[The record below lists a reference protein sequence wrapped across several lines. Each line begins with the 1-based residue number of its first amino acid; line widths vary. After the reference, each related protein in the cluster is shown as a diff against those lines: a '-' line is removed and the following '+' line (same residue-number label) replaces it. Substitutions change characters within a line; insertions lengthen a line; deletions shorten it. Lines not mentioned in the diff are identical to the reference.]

1 MRLKLHLI
9 ALALLCLSPAA
20 FAKDKNQAPAKT
32 PAPSFNVGILPFQD
46 ASGSDTGGQLKE
58 VLAKQL
64 QAALLSDTSL
74 TPKLMKLGGENPEET
89 DVDIAYAV
97 KLGKYYKSDLV
108 VMGSLLAADV
118 EEKDSNVSGPSFGGV
133 NVSGQAR
140 SQDASVVLQ
149 AVLVDVARGQ
159 KLISLRAKG
168 KQHEGKISP
177 NVSTGYGSMNMG
189 DANFQKTPLGKATQ
203 LALADLVKQIVNAAE
218 SFSPASGSAAAAGG
232 EPSGSAESATA
243 TASTCHVLFR
253 VLLSSSMTPVKEYTV
268 AVGGADRSA
277 QVKDGVLQID
287 KPAAQLGLEVK
298 VNNPPADT
306 ELKPAYSGQVAC
318 TCDKPEKVLVLEIDS
333 QGEGKFNWWQ

>member
-1 MRLKLHLI
+1 MRLKLHVI
-9 ALALLCLSPAA
+9 ALVLLCLSLAGV
-20 FAKDKNQAPAKT
+20 AKDKNQAPAKA
-32 PAPSFNVGILPFQD
+32 PAPSFTVGILPFQD

-74 TPKLMKLGGENPEET
+74 TPKLMKVGGENPEET

-108 VMGSLLAADV
+108 VMGSLLSADV
-118 EEKDSNVSGPSFGGV
+118 EEKDSSVSGPSFGGV
-133 NVSGQAR
+133 GVSAQSR

-177 NVSTGYGSMNMG
+177 NVSTEYGSMNMG
-189 DANFQKTPLGKATQ
+189 NANFQKTPLGKATQ

-218 SFSPASGSAAAAGG
+218 SFSPAAGSAATAGG
-232 EPSGSAESATA
+232 EPSGSAEGAASA
-243 TASTCHVLFR
+243 CHVLFR
-253 VLLSSSMTPVKEYTV
+253 VLLSSSMTPIKEYTV

-287 KPAAQLGLEVK
+287 KPAAQIGLEVK
-298 VNNPPADT
+298 VKNPPADT
-306 ELKPAYSGQVAC
+306 ELKPAYSGQVDC
-318 TCDKPEKVLVLEIDS
+318 TCDKAEKVLVLEIDS
-333 QGEGKFNWWQ
+333 QGGGKFNWWQ